1 VDGRQAGGAFGPM
14 NDAGFVDGR
23 RRSLERHLTFTL
35 AAVILFT
42 GIVAGGASFF
52 LAYHDA
58 QELQDDMLRQVAAL
72 ARRSPD
78 GPQTDGSGGLE
89 DPETRVIVVRFARDP
104 RPSWLPADLPAGL
117 HTLTGG
123 RETWRVYV
131 HDDGRFGRLAV
142 AQSTQVRDEI
152 AMNGALR
159 TVVPLAILLPVLI
172 WLAARI
178 VRHELAPVRE
188 LARAVDRQPAE
199 QPEPVR
205 VAELPEEIVPF
216 ANAINRLLER
226 VGRLMEAQRRFVAD
240 AAHELRSP
248 LTALSLQAQNLEQ
261 AATLEAARERV
272 APLRAGIERTRR
284 MTEQLLSLARSQAAP
299 VETRTLELGKLL
311 RQLIADY
318 LPFAESRGID
328 LGIGHA
334 QEPLKLET
342 DDELLRVVL
351 KNALDNA
358 LRYTPAGGEV
368 TLAFF
373 VDGGDCVIE
382 IADTGFGIPA
392 AERERAFEPFHRL
405 EGTHEGGTGLGL
417 AIARDAAARLGGSV
431 SLRDGPGGG
440 LIFQYRHCLSP
451 LGS

>member
-1 VDGRQAGGAFGPM
+1 
-14 NDAGFVDGR
+14 
-23 RRSLERHLTFTL
+23 
-35 AAVILFT
+35 
-42 GIVAGGASFF
+42 
-52 LAYHDA
+52 
-58 QELQDDMLRQVAAL
+58 
-72 ARRSPD
+72 
-78 GPQTDGSGGLE
+78 
-89 DPETRVIVVRFARDP
+89 
-104 RPSWLPADLPAGL
+104 
-117 HTLTGG
+117 
-123 RETWRVYV
+123 
-131 HDDGRFGRLAV
+131 
-142 AQSTQVRDEI
+142 
-152 AMNGALR
+152 
-159 TVVPLAILLPVLI
+159 
-172 WLAARI
+172 
-178 VRHELAPVRE
+178 
-188 LARAVDRQPAE
+188 
-199 QPEPVR
+199 VR